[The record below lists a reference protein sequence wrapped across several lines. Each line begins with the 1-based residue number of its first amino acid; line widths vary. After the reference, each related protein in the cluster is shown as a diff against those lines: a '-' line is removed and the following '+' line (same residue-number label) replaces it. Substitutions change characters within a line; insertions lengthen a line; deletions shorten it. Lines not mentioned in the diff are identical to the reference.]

1 MGGDIMN
8 GHNLDFDAHYPV
20 ITDWD
25 DLKNCPFSHKCW
37 VNPSNV
43 NEEKS
48 YEKGDFYG
56 YTVTMIYVGVMLN
69 LDMIVVK
76 SVPII

>member
-1 MGGDIMN
+1 MN

-25 DLKNCPFSHKCW
+25 DLKNCPFSHKYW

-43 NEEKS
+43 NEEKA
-48 YEKGDFYG
+48 YEKGDFLRVYCDHDLRWCDAEFG
-56 YTVTMIYVGVMLN
+56 YDCCQICIDHLN
-69 LDMIVVK
+69 E
-76 SVPII
+76 